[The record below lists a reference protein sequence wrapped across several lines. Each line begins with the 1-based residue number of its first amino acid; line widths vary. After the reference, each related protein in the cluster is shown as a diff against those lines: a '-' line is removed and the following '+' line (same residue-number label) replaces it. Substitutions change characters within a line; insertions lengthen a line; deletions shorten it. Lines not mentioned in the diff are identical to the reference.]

1 MDLSHISH
9 LRSRILRTLYDKKKI
24 SIKGGYIMK
33 YRSFLIAGL
42 IVPGLLL
49 LGCQKEE
56 AKPEIIRPVRAIKIA
71 GDAGFAGRSFPGR
84 AEATTELNLGFEV
97 AGTIIARP
105 VNKGDKVKR
114 GQILARLD
122 PRDFKNELAAA
133 AAQRDRDRAYRDRI
147 AEALKAGAVS
157 KQDLTDADARL
168 DQSTAMVRIKRKAL
182 EDSNIYA
189 PFDGVVS
196 WTYKEKNQRVQA
208 KELVLRVLDVS
219 KMEFTVSVPE
229 TLISQAPHV
238 KDVAITF
245 DAFPNRPIPAKV
257 KEIGTEASA
266 TTRTYPVTLIFDQP
280 ADITI
285 LSGMAGV
292 ARASDVELPGEA
304 GESEFEIPVSALFTP
319 DKEKSF
325 VWVIDES
332 TMTAK
337 KREVMPR
344 RLTARGQRV
353 RGLEPGMW
361 IATAGVHTLRE
372 GQKVKIMEAGTM
384 EIRGQK
390 SE

>member
-1 MDLSHISH
+1 
-9 LRSRILRTLYDKKKI
+9 
-24 SIKGGYIMK
+24 MK

-229 TLISQAPHV
+229 NLISQAPYV

-390 SE
+390 KE

>member
-1 MDLSHISH
+1 M
-9 LRSRILRTLYDKKKI
+9 R
-24 SIKGGYIMK
+24 
-33 YRSFLIAGL
+33 YRSLLVAGL
-42 IVPGLLL
+42 IVPTFLFT
-49 LGCQKEE
+49 GCKKEE
-56 AKPEIIRPVRAIKIA
+56 AKPEIIRPVTAIKIA

-84 AEATTELNLGFEV
+84 AQATTELNLGFEV

-147 AEALKAGAVS
+147 AEALQAGAVS

-182 EDSNIYA
+182 EDSNIRA

-208 KELVLRVLDVS
+208 KELVLRVLDIS

-229 TLISQAPHV
+229 TLISQAPYV
-238 KDVAITF
+238 KDVVITF

-280 ADITI
+280 ADISI

-292 ARASDVELPGEA
+292 ARASDVEMPGEA
-304 GESEFEIPVSALFTP
+304 EESEFEIPVSALFTP

-332 TMTAK
+332 TMTVK

-353 RGLEPGMW
+353 RGLEPGIW

-390 SE
+390 KE